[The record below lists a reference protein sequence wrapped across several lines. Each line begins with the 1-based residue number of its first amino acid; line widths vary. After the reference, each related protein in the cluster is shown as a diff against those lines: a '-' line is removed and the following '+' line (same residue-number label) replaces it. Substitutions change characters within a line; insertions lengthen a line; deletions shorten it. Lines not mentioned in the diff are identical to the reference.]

1 MNNNTQLTQEYLESY
16 YFEMFSKAG
25 EAACRSIV
33 RAAWKRLASRTRIT
47 AAEMD
52 QYLSDQ
58 MKKKAVKYRE
68 IWDTEPREK
77 IRYLVSK
84 KAREYDYDYSNYFGY

>member
-1 MNNNTQLTQEYLESY
+1 MSNNLQLTQEYLDNY

-25 EAACRSIV
+25 EAACKSIV
-33 RAAWKRLASRTRIT
+33 RAAWKKLASRTRIT

-52 QYLSDQ
+52 LHLADQ
-58 MKKKAVKYRE
+58 MKKKAVKYPE

-84 KAREYDYDYSNYFGY
+84 KAREYDYDFSNYFGY